1 MNISV
6 ITRHAVSNYGSIL
19 QAFALQ
25 TVLERMGH
33 DVEFVDYIRK
43 DEEPAF
49 FECTMLATKPSW
61 NNSPWRQFLYL
72 LLRTPESMIAGR
84 HFACERRRL
93 LKTSRRY
100 TSEESLNAAPPQA
113 DVYMVGSDQVWGP
126 VGPGVYD
133 NAYLLSYAPKDA
145 VRMSYASSFGTAK
158 MPRSRVLEMI
168 TELRKFKKVLVRE
181 DSAVE
186 FLEEWGVR
194 SDQVLDPT
202 LLLDRSSW
210 LDLSVKIS
218 RQNYILVY
226 QIHSNPLV
234 GSFAETVAKSMD
246 LPLIRI
252 SASLHQAVRQGKF
265 RYLPSVNQ
273 FISYISNATLLVTD
287 SFHGTAFA
295 INQNTPFVEVLPTNG
310 TSSRNTSILRL
321 LGLSDR
327 IVHSID
333 DVAVARKCIDFET
346 VNSILERQRE
356 KSLSLLSEALE
367 V

>member
-33 DVEFVDYIRK
+33 DVELVDYIRK
-43 DEEPAF
+43 DEEPIHL
-49 FECTMLATKPSW
+49 ERTMLATKPSW
-61 NNSPWRQFLYL
+61 NNKPWRQFLYL

-84 HFACERRRL
+84 HFECERRRL

-100 TSEESLNAAPPQA
+100 ASEESLFTAPPRA

-133 NAYLLSYAPKDA
+133 NAYLLSYAPENS
-145 VRMSYASSFGTAK
+145 VRLSYASSFGTAK
-158 MPRSRVLEMI
+158 MPRSRALEM
-168 TELRKFKKVLVRE
+168 TKELRKFKKVLVRE
-181 DSAVE
+181 DTAVE
-186 FLEEWGVR
+186 FLEDWGVR

-210 LDLSVKIS
+210 LDLSGEVLN
-218 RQNYILVY
+218 QNYILVY

-234 GSFAETVAKSMD
+234 GSFAESVARSMG

-252 SASLHQAVRQGKF
+252 SASLHQAVRRGSF

-310 TSSRNTSILRL
+310 TSSRNTSILKL

-333 DVAVARKCIDFET
+333 NVDVALKCIDFES
-346 VNSILERQRE
+346 VNSILELQRDR
-356 KSLSLLSEALE
+356 SISLLSEALE